1 MRRLLLLLAVLAL
14 VVAACTG
21 PAGPAGEQGPQG
33 VAGPAGPQGPAGADA
48 TFTATDLTCTECH
61 NDTAKITGKEFQ
73 WEESVHGSG
82 TATAYAGGRATCAG
96 CHSGSGFSA
105 RMAAGISNPDDAFP
119 DGVVPDLT
127 RPDCRACHEIHTT
140 YTSDDFALATTAPVV
155 LYASGATFDLG
166 MGNLCANCHQPR
178 RVLPDATDGM
188 ITIDST
194 HWGPH
199 HGPQSAVMLGI
210 GGSTDGSP
218 AAHYQLVADGCP
230 ACHMGD
236 NANHTMEPDTAN
248 CQGCHTGLDT
258 FDYDGVQTEI
268 KDLFDQLGKALQAKG
283 LLDENLTLVP
293 GDYPAAQ
300 AGAAWDYEMISDD
313 GSWGVHNP
321 GYIKSLLTADIAALQ

>member
-1 MRRLLLLLAVLAL
+1 MRRSLLLLAVLAL

-33 VAGPAGPQGPAGADA
+33 VAGPAGPQGPAGENA

-61 NDTAKITGKEFQ
+61 NDGSTITGKELE
-73 WEESVHGSG
+73 WEMSGHGEG
-82 TATAYAGGRATCAG
+82 TAYLRGTSASCAG
-96 CHSGSGFSA
+96 CHAGQGFSE
-105 RMAAGISNPDDAFP
+105 RIAAGITNPDEVAAGQP
-119 DGVVPDLT
+119 DPT
-127 RPDCRACHEIHTT
+127 KPDCRTCHEIHTT
-140 YTSDDFALATTAPVV
+140 YTSDDFALATTDPVV
-155 LYASGATFDLG
+155 LYASGETFDLG

-178 RVLPDATDGM
+178 RALPDATDGM

-199 HGPQSAVMLGI
+199 HGPQSAIMLGV

-230 ACHMGD
+230 ACHMGED
-236 NANHTMEPDTAN
+236 ANHTMAPATAN
-248 CQGCHTGLDT
+248 CQGCHDGLDT
-258 FDYDGVQTEI
+258 FDYNGVQTEI
-268 KDLFDQLGKALQAKG
+268 KDLFDQLGAALQAKG
-283 LLDENLTLVP
+283 LLDDTLTLVP

-300 AGAAWDYEMISDD
+300 ASAAWDYEMISDD